1 MRHVSLIPFV
11 CGAGAS
17 TAGAEHGSLYC
28 FDHGLAEKLQ
38 AENISAKWAIN
49 PHEYWAGPYGQAA
62 HANLSPHGSRARHD
76 IVQWHNQTLA
86 QNVVSEITH
95 GNCVVTIG
103 GDHSMAAGSLAGAK
117 TGLKSGATLGLV
129 WVDAHPD
136 LHTFASSTSKAIH
149 GMPMGTL
156 TGLDSTVMIE
166 SCTYPVF
173 KPENIIYAGLRSID
187 DGEIENA
194 KKLGLNL
201 LTMNELRHRGLA
213 VTLQDQIDGLMNRCN
228 HILLSIDLD
237 GFSESLAPAVGTPV
251 PGGFLMEEIMPTL
264 SRLVQSHS
272 VPLIDI
278 VEFNPTLPGAEKTYQ
293 LIVEILL
300 DLLPKKSA

>member
-17 TAGAEHGSLYC
+17 TAGAEYGSLYC

-38 AENISAKWAIN
+38 AEGVPAGWSVD
-49 PHEYWAGPYGQAA
+49 PHRYWSGPHGQAA
-62 HANLSPHGSRARHD
+62 HASLFAQGHPARRD
-76 IVQWHNQTLA
+76 IVRWHTQELA
-86 QNVVSEITH
+86 RNVAAEIGR
-95 GNCVVTIG
+95 GNRVVTIG

-117 TGLKSGATLGLV
+117 TGLESGATLGLV

-136 LHTFASSTSKAIH
+136 LHTFTSSTSKAIH

-156 TGLDSTVMIE
+156 TGLDSTVTVE

-173 KPENIIYAGLRSID
+173 KPENIVYAGLRSID

-201 LTMNELRHRGLA
+201 LTMNELRERGIA
-213 VTLQDQIDGLMNRCN
+213 VTLQEQIDGLMNRCD

-251 PGGFLMEEIMPTL
+251 PGGFMMDEIMPTL

-272 VPLIDI
+272 VPSIDI
-278 VEFNPTLPGAEKTYQ
+278 VEFNPTLPGADKTYQ